1 MSNKVEAP
9 IGDQTFSLEAGKLA
23 EQADGAVLVRYG
35 DSVVLATAVA
45 AKESRDGAD
54 FFPLT
59 VDYEE
64 RMYAAGKIPGGF
76 IKRESRPSEAAI
88 LAMRLTDR
96 PIRPLFPK
104 GYYNDVQVVLTV
116 LSADQENDPDILAL
130 NGASAALSISGIP
143 FMGPVGAVRV
153 GRVNGEFVTNPTT
166 SQLAESDLDL
176 VVAGTRD
183 AVMMV
188 EAGAKI
194 VPESVMADAIAYGHA
209 EAQKSIDLQDKLVA
223 TVGKPKKQPFIGPKA
238 DSVAKLGDRLANGEG
253 EFVVVD
259 LETTSMK
266 PELGS
271 IVDVAALR
279 VRDGKVVD
287 RFESLVNPGR
297 SIIGHQ
303 IHGISD
309 SDVSQAPTAAEVLP
323 KLVEFIGS
331 APLVA
336 HNIAFDL
343 PFITRHLPTDM
354 TWEPAAIFD
363 TLELAYQLYP
373 EAGSYKLADL
383 VRFVFGRDH
392 GAAHRAMPDAE
403 ATADL
408 FINLTAGLADRLGAI
423 RSDIA
428 DEVREARDHYDR
440 SEQGERF
447 EDIRRRHGIGSPL
460 MDVLTKAT
468 VRELVLSENVR
479 IDGRD
484 TATIRP
490 ITVEVGVLPRTHGS
504 GLFQRGQTQALSIA
518 TLGPS
523 SDRQRMDTIS
533 PETEKRYLHHYNMPP
548 YSVGE
553 AKFMRGPGR
562 REIGHGALAERALLP
577 VLPTEAEFPYVIR
590 VVSEVVSSNGSTS
603 MASTCGS
610 TLALMD
616 AGVPIKAPVAGA
628 AMGLISDKATGR
640 YAVLTDIT
648 GKEDAYGDMDFKV
661 TGTAEGV
668 TALQMDIKVAGI
680 TVEIMRDALEQARVA
695 RLFILDKMTS
705 VISASREELSPFAPR
720 ITTIKIPVDKIRDVI
735 GAGGKVIRQITAE
748 TGTEINIEDDGTIQI
763 AATSGEAAQK
773 AIAWIEGLTKD
784 VEVGKE
790 YLGKVTRIMNFGAFV
805 EILPGKEGLVH
816 ISELSDRRVPRVED
830 VVSIGDE
837 LIVVVTEIDRMGRV
851 NLSRRAAMERHM
863 ARNGDAESGGDGQP
877 DLSQAEPFDSRG
889 DRGERPVG
897 RGDRPR
903 FGDRSRERPPRRR

>member
-1 MSNKVEAP
+1 VAVKHEAE
-9 IGDQTFSLEAGKLA
+9 IGGRTLSMEAGKLA
-23 EQADGAVLVRYG
+23 EQADGAVLLRYG
-35 DSVVLATAVA
+35 DTVVLATAVA
-45 AKESRDGAD
+45 SKEPREGAD

-116 LSADQENDPDILAL
+116 LSTDQENDPDIIAL
-130 NGASAALSISGIP
+130 NGASAALSISQIP
-143 FMGPVGAVRV
+143 FLGPVGGVRV
-153 GRVNGEFVTNPTT
+153 GRIDGQFVTNPTN
-166 SQLAESDLDL
+166 SHLAESELDL

-194 VPESVMADAIAYGHA
+194 LPEDVMADAIAYGHA
-209 EAQKSIDLQDKLVA
+209 ELQKSIDLQEKLVA
-223 TVGKPKKQPFIGPKA
+223 SAGKPKKVPFVGPKA
-238 DSVAKLGDRLANGEG
+238 ESVVKLGKRLSGG
-253 EFVVVD
+253 QTEFVVFD
-259 LETTSMK
+259 LETTAMK
-266 PELGS
+266 PENGY
-271 IVDVAALR
+271 IVDLAALR
-279 VRDGKVVD
+279 VRDGQVVD

-297 SIIGHQ
+297 PIVGHQ
-303 IHGISD
+303 VHGISTD
-309 SDVSQAPTAAEVLP
+309 DVSSAPTASEVLANF
-323 KLVEFIGS
+323 VGWVGD
-331 APLVA
+331 APIVA
-336 HNIAFDL
+336 HNVAFDL
-343 PFITRHLPTDM
+343 PFILRHLPNDVK
-354 TWEPAAIFD
+354 WEPSAVFD
-363 TLELAYQLYP
+363 TLELGYQLYP
-373 EAGSYKLADL
+373 DAGAWKLGDL

-392 GAAHRAMPDAE
+392 AAAHRAMPDAE
-403 ATADL
+403 ATAEL
-408 FINLTAGLADRLGAI
+408 FINFTQGLAERLDALTE
-423 RSDIA
+423 DIA
-428 DEVREARDHYDR
+428 AEIRRARESYDR
-440 SEQGERF
+440 SEQGDRL
-447 EDIRRRHGIGSPL
+447 EDIRRRHGIGSAL
-460 MDVLTKAT
+460 MDVVTKAT
-468 VRELVLSENVR
+468 ARELVLSENIR

-484 TATIRP
+484 TTTVRP
-490 ITVEVGVLPRTHGS
+490 ISVEVGVLPRTHGS
-504 GLFQRGQTQALSIA
+504 GIFTRGQTQALSIA

-523 SDRQRMDTIS
+523 SDVQRMDTIS
-533 PETEKRYLHHYNMPP
+533 PETEKRYMHHYNMPP

-553 AKFMRGPGR
+553 ARFMRGPGR
-562 REIGHGALAERALLP
+562 REIGHGALAERALVP
-577 VLPTEAEFPYVIR
+577 VLPSADEFPYVIR

-628 AMGLISDKATGR
+628 AMGLITDKETGR

-661 TGTAEGV
+661 TGTADGV

-680 TVEIMRDALEQARVA
+680 TPEIMRDALQQAHAA
-695 RLFILDKMTS
+695 RMHILGKMTD
-705 VISASREELSPFAPR
+705 VISGSREELSPYAPR
-720 ITTIKIPVDKIRDVI
+720 ITTLKIPVDKIRDVI

-773 AIAWIEGLTKD
+773 AIKWIEGLTKE

-816 ISELSDRRVPRVED
+816 ISQLADYRVPRVED

-837 LIVVVTEIDRMGRV
+837 LMVVVTEIDRMGRV

-863 ARNGDAESGGDGQP
+863 AKAGVGSGDN
-877 DLSQAEPFDSRG
+877 
-889 DRGERPVG
+889 
-897 RGDRPR
+897 
-903 FGDRSRERPPRRR
+903 DRS

>member
-1 MSNKVEAP
+1 LSIKHEAE
-9 IGDQTFSLEAGKLA
+9 IGGKTFSMEAGKLA
-23 EQADGAVLVRYG
+23 EQADGAVIVRYG

-45 AKESRDGAD
+45 SKEAREGAD

-104 GYYNDVQVVLTV
+104 GYFNDVQVVLTV
-116 LSADQENDPDILAL
+116 LSTDQENDPDILAL
-130 NGASAALSISGIP
+130 NGASAALSVSHIP
-143 FMGPVGAVRV
+143 FQGPVGAVRV
-153 GRVNGEFVTNPTT
+153 GRIDGQFVTNPTN
-166 SQLAESDLDL
+166 SQLAESELDL

-188 EAGAKI
+188 EAGANI
-194 VPESVMADAIAYGHA
+194 LPESVMADAIAYGHA
-209 EAQKSIDLQDKLVA
+209 ELQASIDLQERLVA
-223 TVGKPKKQPFIGPKA
+223 SAGTPKKLPFIGPKA
-238 DSVAKLGDRLANGEG
+238 GSIPQLAKLLREG
-253 EFVVVD
+253 RSEFVVFD

-266 PELGS
+266 PESGY
-271 IVDVAALR
+271 IVDIAALR
-279 VRDGKVVD
+279 VRDGQVVD

-297 SIIGHQ
+297 PIVGHQ
-303 IHGISD
+303 VHGISTD
-309 SDVSQAPTAAEVLP
+309 DVSNAPTAAEVLTSFTEW
-323 KLVEFIGS
+323 VGD

-343 PFITRHLPTDM
+343 PFVLRHLPNDR
-354 TWEPAAIFD
+354 TWEPTAVFD
-363 TLELAYQLYP
+363 TLELGYQLYP
-373 EAGSYKLADL
+373 DAGAWKLGDL
-383 VRFVFGRDH
+383 VRFVFGRDLA
-392 GAAHRAMPDAE
+392 AAHRAMPDAE
-403 ATADL
+403 ATAEL
-408 FINLTAGLADRLGAI
+408 FIHFTSDLADRLDAI
-423 RSDIA
+423 RSEIS
-428 DEVREARDHYDR
+428 DEVRRARESYNR
-440 SEQGERF
+440 SEQGDRL
-447 EDIRRRHGIGSPL
+447 EDIRRRHGIGSAL
-460 MDVLTKAT
+460 MDVVTKAT
-468 VRELVLSENVR
+468 VRELVLSEDIR

-484 TATIRP
+484 TRTIRP
-490 ITVEVGVLPRTHGS
+490 ISVEVGVLPRTHGS
-504 GLFQRGQTQALSIA
+504 GLFTRGQTQALSIA

-523 SDRQRMDTIS
+523 SDVQRMDTIS
-533 PETEKRYLHHYNMPP
+533 PETEKRYMHHYNMPP

-553 AKFMRGPGR
+553 ARFMRGPGR

-577 VLPTEAEFPYVIR
+577 VLPSTDEFPYVIR

-610 TLALMD
+610 SLALMD
-616 AGVPIKAPVAGA
+616 AGVPLKAPVAGA
-628 AMGLISDKATGR
+628 AMGLITDKETGR

-661 TGTAEGV
+661 TGTADGV

-680 TVEIMRDALEQARVA
+680 TTEIMRDALAQAYDA
-695 RLFILDKMTS
+695 RMHILGKMNE
-705 VISASREELSPFAPR
+705 VISAGRSELSPYAPR

-748 TGTEINIEDDGTIQI
+748 TGTEINVEDDGTIQI
-763 AATSGEAAQK
+763 AATSGEAALK
-773 AIAWIEGLTKD
+773 AVAWIEGLTKD

-790 YLGKVTRIMNFGAFV
+790 YMGKVTRIMNFGAFV

-816 ISELSDRRVPRVED
+816 ISQLADYRVPRVED

-837 LIVVVTEIDRMGRV
+837 LMVVVTEIDRMGRV

-863 ARNGDAESGGDGQP
+863 ARAGAGSGG
-877 DLSQAEPFDSRG
+877 SENS
-889 DRGERPVG
+889 
-897 RGDRPR
+897 
-903 FGDRSRERPPRRR
+903 

>member
-1 MSNKVEAP
+1 VAIKHEAEMGGKP
-9 IGDQTFSLEAGKLA
+9 LSMEAGMLA
-23 EQADGAVLVRYG
+23 EQADGAVVVRYG
-35 DSVVLATAVA
+35 DTVVLATAVA
-45 AKESRDGAD
+45 SKEPREGAD

-88 LAMRLTDR
+88 LAMRLADR

-116 LSADQENDPDILAL
+116 LSTDQENDPDIVAL
-130 NGASAALSISGIP
+130 NGASAALSISHIP

-153 GRVNGEFVTNPTT
+153 GRIGGEFITNPTN
-166 SQLAESDLDL
+166 SQLAESELDL

-194 VPESVMADAIAYGHA
+194 LPEAVMADAIAYGHS
-209 EAQKSIDLQDKLVA
+209 ELQKSIELQDRLIA
-223 TVGKPKKQPFIGPKA
+223 SAGTPKKAPFVGPKA
-238 DSVAKLGDRLANGEG
+238 ASVVQLGKLLAGGRN
-253 EFVVVD
+253 EFVVFD
-259 LETTSMK
+259 LETTAIK
-266 PELGS
+266 PENGY
-271 IVDVAALR
+271 IVDIAALR
-279 VRDGKVVD
+279 LRDGQVVD

-297 SIIGHQ
+297 PIVGHQ
-303 IHGISD
+303 VHGISTD
-309 SDVSQAPTAAEVLP
+309 DVSSAPTASEVLGRFVDWVGDTP
-323 KLVEFIGS
+323 V
-331 APLVA
+331 VA
-336 HNIAFDL
+336 HNAAFDL
-343 PFITRHLPTDM
+343 PFVLRHLPNDRK
-354 TWEPAAIFD
+354 WQPSAVFD
-363 TLELAYQLYP
+363 TLELGYQLYP
-373 EAGSYKLADL
+373 DAGVYKLADL
-383 VRFVFGRDH
+383 IRFVFGRDH
-392 GAAHRAMPDAE
+392 AAAHRAMPDAE
-403 ATADL
+403 GTAEL
-408 FINLTAGLADRLGAI
+408 FVHFTQGLAERLDAL
-423 RSDIA
+423 REDIA
-428 DEVREARDHYDR
+428 AEIRRARESYNR
-440 SEQGERF
+440 SEQGDRL
-447 EDIRRRHGIGSPL
+447 EDVRRRHGIGDAL

-468 VRELVLSENVR
+468 VRELVLSENIR

-484 TATIRP
+484 TTTIRP
-490 ITVEVGVLPRTHGS
+490 ISVEVGILPRTHGS
-504 GLFQRGQTQALSIA
+504 GLFTRGQTQALSIA

-523 SDRQRMDTIS
+523 SDVQRMDTIS
-533 PETEKRYLHHYNMPP
+533 PETEKRYMHHYNMPP

-553 AKFMRGPGR
+553 ARFMRGPGR

-577 VLPTEAEFPYVIR
+577 VLPTTDEFPYTIR

-628 AMGLISDKATGR
+628 AMGLITDPDSGR

-661 TGTAEGV
+661 TGTADGV

-680 TVEIMRDALEQARVA
+680 TPEIMRDALSQARDA
-695 RLFILDKMTS
+695 RLFILDRMTE
-705 VISASREELSPFAPR
+705 VISASRSELSPYAPR

-748 TGTEINIEDDGTIQI
+748 TGTQINVEDDGTIQI
-763 AATSGEAAQK
+763 AATSGEAAQM
-773 AIAWIEGLTKD
+773 AIRWIEGLTKD

-790 YLGKVTRIMNFGAFV
+790 YLGRVTRIMNFGAFV

-816 ISELSDRRVPRVED
+816 ISQLADYRVPRVED

-837 LIVVVTEIDRMGRV
+837 LMVVVTEIDRMGRV

-863 ARNGDAESGGDGQP
+863 AKA
-877 DLSQAEPFDSRG
+877 
-889 DRGERPVG
+889 GER
-897 RGDRPR
+897 
-903 FGDRSRERPPRRR
+903 S

>member
-1 MSNKVEAP
+1 MAITHEAE
-9 IGDQTFSLEAGKLA
+9 IGGRVFSMETGKLA
-23 EQADGAVLVRYG
+23 EQADGAVIVRYG
-35 DSVVLATAVA
+35 DTVVLATAVA
-45 AKESRDGAD
+45 SKEPREGAD

-116 LSADQENDPDILAL
+116 LSTDQENDPDILAL
-130 NGASAALSISGIP
+130 NGASAALSVSHIP
-143 FMGPVGAVRV
+143 FQGPVGAVRV
-153 GRVNGEFVTNPTT
+153 GRINGEFVTNPTN
-166 SQLAESDLDL
+166 SQLDESELDL

-194 VPESVMADAIAYGHA
+194 LPEEVMADAIAYGHA
-209 EAQKSIDLQDKLVA
+209 ELQHSIELQDRIVA
-223 TVGKPKKQPFIGPKA
+223 SAGTPKKMPFVGPKA
-238 DSVAKLGDRLANGEG
+238 GSVIQLGKLLADGNA
-253 EFVVVD
+253 EFVVFD

-266 PELGS
+266 PENGY
-271 IVDVAALR
+271 IVDLAALR
-279 VRDGKVVD
+279 VRDGQVVD

-297 SIIGHQ
+297 PIVGHQ
-303 IHGISD
+303 VHGIRTD
-309 SDVSQAPTAAEVLP
+309 DVANAPTASEVLTNF
-323 KLVEFIGS
+323 VQWVGD
-331 APLVA
+331 APVVA
-336 HNIAFDL
+336 HNISFDL
-343 PFITRHLPTDM
+343 PFVLRHLPNDVK
-354 TWEPAAIFD
+354 WEPKAVFD
-363 TLELAYQLYP
+363 TLELGYQLYP
-373 EAGSYKLADL
+373 DAGAYKLADL
-383 VRFVFGRDH
+383 VRFIFGRDH
-392 GAAHRAMPDAE
+392 ATAHRAMPDAE
-403 ATADL
+403 AAAEL
-408 FINLTAGLADRLGAI
+408 FSHFTQGLPERLDAL
-423 RSDIA
+423 REDIA
-428 DEVREARDHYDR
+428 AEVRRARESYNR
-440 SEQGERF
+440 AEQGDRM
-447 EDIRRRHGIGSPL
+447 EDIRRRHGIGAPL
-460 MDVLTKAT
+460 MDAVTKAT
-468 VRELVLSENVR
+468 VRELVLTENIR

-484 TATIRP
+484 TTTVRP
-490 ITVEVGVLPRTHGS
+490 ISVEVGFLPRTHGS

-523 SDRQRMDTIS
+523 SDVQRMDTIS
-533 PETEKRYLHHYNMPP
+533 PGTEKRYMHHYNMPP

-577 VLPTEAEFPYVIR
+577 VLPSSDEFPYVIR

-628 AMGLISDKATGR
+628 AMGLITDKETGR

-661 TGTAEGV
+661 TGTAEGI
-668 TALQMDIKVAGI
+668 TALQMDIKTGGI
-680 TVEIMRDALEQARVA
+680 TTEIMRDALQQAHTA
-695 RLFILDKMTS
+695 RMHILGKMTE
-705 VISASREELSPFAPR
+705 VISASREELSQYAPR
-720 ITTIKIPVDKIRDVI
+720 ITTLKIPVDKIRDVI

-748 TGTEINIEDDGTIQI
+748 TGTQINVEDDGTIQI

-773 AIAWIEGLTKD
+773 AIAWIEGLTKE

-816 ISELSDRRVPRVED
+816 ISQLADYRVPRVED

-837 LIVVVTEIDRMGRV
+837 LMVVVTEIDRMGRV

-863 ARNGDAESGGDGQP
+863 AKAGTGSGNGGGDQ
-877 DLSQAEPFDSRG
+877 S
-889 DRGERPVG
+889 
-897 RGDRPR
+897 
-903 FGDRSRERPPRRR
+903 

>member
-1 MSNKVEAP
+1 MSIKHEAEIGGKV
-9 IGDQTFSLEAGKLA
+9 FSMEAGKLA
-23 EQADGAVLVRYG
+23 EQADGAVVVRYG
-35 DSVVLATAVA
+35 ETVVLATAVA
-45 AKESRDGAD
+45 AKEPREGAD

-96 PIRPLFPK
+96 PLRPLFPK

-116 LSADQENDPDILAL
+116 LSTDQENDPDILAL
-130 NGASAALSISGIP
+130 NGASAALSISQIP

-153 GRVNGEFVTNPTT
+153 GRIGGEFVTNPTN
-166 SQLAESDLDL
+166 SQLAESELDL
-176 VVAGTRD
+176 VVAGTRE

-194 VPESVMADAIAYGHA
+194 LPESVMADAIAYGHS
-209 EAQKSIDLQDKLVA
+209 ELQQSIDLQEKLVA
-223 TVGKPKKQPFIGPKA
+223 SAGKPKKVPFIAPKA
-238 DSVAKLGDRLANGEG
+238 SSVIQLGQLLSEG
-253 EFVVVD
+253 RSEFVVFD
-259 LETTSMK
+259 LETTAMK
-266 PELGS
+266 PENGY
-271 IVDVAALR
+271 IVDIAALR
-279 VRDGKVVD
+279 VRDGQIVD
-287 RFESLVNPGR
+287 TFESLVNPGR
-297 SIIGHQ
+297 PIIGHQ
-303 IHGISD
+303 VHGIKTD
-309 SDVSQAPTAAEVLP
+309 DVANAPTAAEVLGAFVDWVGETP
-323 KLVEFIGS
+323 I
-331 APLVA
+331 VA
-336 HNIAFDL
+336 HNTGFDV
-343 PFITRHLPTDM
+343 PFVLRHLPPDRH
-354 TWEPAAIFD
+354 WKPSAVFD
-363 TLELAYQLYP
+363 TLELGYQLYP
-373 EAGSYKLADL
+373 DAGGYKLADL

-392 GAAHRAMPDAE
+392 AAAHRAMPDAE
-403 ATADL
+403 ATAEL
-408 FINLTAGLADRLGAI
+408 FLNFTSGLPERLDAL
-423 RSDIA
+423 RRDIA
-428 DEVREARDHYDR
+428 DEVRRARESYDR
-440 SEQGERF
+440 SEQGDRL

-460 MDVLTKAT
+460 MDAVTKAT

-484 TATIRP
+484 TRTIRP
-490 ITVEVGVLPRTHGS
+490 ISVEVGVLPRTHGS

-523 SDRQRMDTIS
+523 SDVQRMDTIS
-533 PETEKRYLHHYNMPP
+533 PETEKRYMHHYNMPP

-577 VLPTEAEFPYVIR
+577 VLPSVDEFPYVIR
-590 VVSEVVSSNGSTS
+590 IVSEVVSSNGSTS

-628 AMGLISDKATGR
+628 AMGLITDKDSGR

-668 TALQMDIKVAGI
+668 TALQMDIKTAGI
-680 TVEIMRDALEQARVA
+680 TTEIMRDALDQARDA
-695 RLFILDKMTS
+695 RLHILGKMTE
-705 VISASREELSPFAPR
+705 VIGTSREELSQYAPR

-748 TGTEINIEDDGTIQI
+748 TGTQINVEDDGTIQI

-816 ISELSDRRVPRVED
+816 ISQLADYRVPRVED

-837 LIVVVTEIDRMGRV
+837 LMVVVTEIDRMGRV

-863 ARNGDAESGGDGQP
+863 AKAGSGSSDN
-877 DLSQAEPFDSRG
+877 S
-889 DRGERPVG
+889 
-897 RGDRPR
+897 
-903 FGDRSRERPPRRR
+903 

>member
-1 MSNKVEAP
+1 MSIKHEAE
-9 IGDQTFSLEAGKLA
+9 IGGQVFSMEAGKLA
-23 EQADGAVLVRYG
+23 EQADGAVIVRYG

-45 AKESRDGAD
+45 SKEPREGAD

-116 LSADQENDPDILAL
+116 LSTDQENDPDILAL
-130 NGASAALSISGIP
+130 NGASAALSISHIP
-143 FMGPVGAVRV
+143 FMGPIGAVRV
-153 GRVNGEFVTNPTT
+153 GRMNGEFLTNPTN
-166 SQLAESDLDL
+166 SQLAESELDL

-194 VPESVMADAIAYGHA
+194 LPEAVMADAIAYGHA
-209 EAQKSIDLQDKLVA
+209 ELQKSIDLQEKLMA
-223 TVGKPKKQPFIGPKA
+223 SAGTPKKMPFVGPKA
-238 DSVAKLGDRLANGEG
+238 DSIVKLGKRLSQGQS
-253 EFVVVD
+253 EFVIFD

-266 PELGS
+266 PENGY
-271 IVDVAALR
+271 IVDIAALR
-279 VRDGKVVD
+279 VRDGQVVD

-297 SIIGHQ
+297 PIVGHQ
-303 IHGISD
+303 VHGISTD
-309 SDVSQAPTAAEVLP
+309 DVANAPTAAEVLTRFTEWVGETP
-323 KLVEFIGS
+323 V
-331 APLVA
+331 VA
-336 HNIAFDL
+336 HNVSFDL
-343 PFITRHLPTDM
+343 PFVLRHLPNDVK
-354 TWEPAAIFD
+354 WEPGAVFD
-363 TLELAYQLYP
+363 TLELGYQLYP
-373 EAGSYKLADL
+373 DAGTWKLPDL
-383 VRFVFGRDH
+383 VRFIFGREH
-392 GAAHRAMPDAE
+392 VVAHRAMPDAE
-403 ATADL
+403 ATAEL
-408 FINLTAGLADRLGAI
+408 FLHFTQGLSERLDAI
-423 RSDIA
+423 REDIA
-428 DEVREARDHYDR
+428 AEIRRARESYSR
-440 SEQGERF
+440 SEQGEQM
-447 EDIRRRHGIGSPL
+447 EDIRRRHGIGSAL
-460 MDVLTKAT
+460 MDVMTKAT
-468 VRELVLSENVR
+468 VRELVLNENIR

-484 TATIRP
+484 TKTIRP
-490 ITVEVGVLPRTHGS
+490 ISVEVGVLPRTHGS
-504 GLFQRGQTQALSIA
+504 GLFTRGQTQALSIA

-523 SDRQRMDTIS
+523 SDVQRMDTIS
-533 PETEKRYLHHYNMPP
+533 PETEKRYMHHYNMPP

-553 AKFMRGPGR
+553 ARFMRGPGR

-577 VLPTEAEFPYVIR
+577 VLPSADEFPYVIR

-628 AMGLISDKATGR
+628 AMGLITDKETGR

-661 TGTAEGV
+661 TGTADGV

-680 TVEIMRDALEQARVA
+680 TPEIMRDALQQAYDA
-695 RLFILDKMTS
+695 RMHILGKMTE
-705 VISASREELSPFAPR
+705 VIGASREELSPYAPR
-720 ITTIKIPVDKIRDVI
+720 ITTLKIPVDKIRDVI

-748 TGTEINIEDDGTIQI
+748 TGTQINVEDDGTIQI
-763 AATSGEAAQK
+763 AATSGESAEK
-773 AIAWIEGLTKD
+773 AIKWIEGLTKD

-790 YLGKVTRIMNFGAFV
+790 YLGRVTRIMNFGAFV

-816 ISELSDRRVPRVED
+816 ISQLADYRVPRVED

-837 LIVVVTEIDRMGRV
+837 LMVVVTEIDRMGRV

-863 ARNGDAESGGDGQP
+863 AKAG
-877 DLSQAEPFDSRG
+877 
-889 DRGERPVG
+889 VG
-897 RGDRPR
+897 SD
-903 FGDRSRERPPRRR
+903 DQS

>member
-1 MSNKVEAP
+1 VAITHEAE
-9 IGDQTFSLEAGKLA
+9 IGGKPFSMEAGKLA
-23 EQADGAVLVRYG
+23 EQADGAVIVRYG
-35 DSVVLATAVA
+35 DTVGVATAVP
-45 AKESRDGAD
+45 AKEPREGAD

-59 VDYEE
+59 IDYEE

-96 PIRPLFPK
+96 PLRPLFPK

-116 LSADQENDPDILAL
+116 LSTDMENDPDILAL
-130 NGASAALSISGIP
+130 NGASAALSISHIP

-153 GRVNGEFVTNPTT
+153 GRIDGEFVTNPTN
-166 SQLAESDLDL
+166 SQLDESELDL

-194 VPESVMADAIAYGHA
+194 LPESVMADAIAYGHA
-209 EAQKSIDLQDKLVA
+209 ELQKSIEIQDKLVA
-223 TVGKPKKQPFIGPKA
+223 SAGTPKRMPFVGPKA
-238 DSVAKLGDRLANGEG
+238 ASVAQLGKLLSEG
-253 EFVVVD
+253 TSEFVVFD
-259 LETTSMK
+259 LETTAMK
-266 PELGS
+266 PENGY
-271 IVDVAALR
+271 IVDIAGLR
-279 VRDGKVVD
+279 VRDGQIVD

-297 SIIGHQ
+297 PIVGHQ
-303 IHGISD
+303 VHGIS
-309 SDVSQAPTAAEVLP
+309 SDDVANAPTASEVLVNFTQWVGDTP
-323 KLVEFIGS
+323 I
-331 APLVA
+331 VA
-336 HNIAFDL
+336 HNISFDL
-343 PFITRHLPTDM
+343 PYVLRHLPNDAK
-354 TWEPAAIFD
+354 WEPKAVFD
-363 TLELAYQLYP
+363 TLELGYQLYP
-373 EAGSYKLADL
+373 DAGAWKLGEL

-392 GAAHRAMPDAE
+392 AAAHRAMPDAE
-403 ATADL
+403 ATAEL
-408 FINLTAGLADRLGAI
+408 FIHFTEGLSERLEAL
-423 RSDIA
+423 REDIA
-428 DEVREARDHYDR
+428 AEVRRARESYDR
-440 SEQGERF
+440 AEQRQRL
-447 EDIRRRHGIGSPL
+447 EDVRRRHGVGSAL
-460 MDVLTKAT
+460 MDAVTKST
-468 VRELVLSENVR
+468 VRELVLSENIR

-484 TATIRP
+484 TSTVRP
-490 ITVEVGVLPRTHGS
+490 ISVEVGFLPRTHGS

-523 SDRQRMDTIS
+523 SDVQRMDTIS
-533 PETEKRYLHHYNMPP
+533 PDTEKRYMHHYNMPP

-553 AKFMRGPGR
+553 SRFMRGPGR
-562 REIGHGALAERALLP
+562 REIGHGALAERALRP
-577 VLPTEAEFPYVIR
+577 VLPSTEEFPYVIR

-628 AMGLISDKATGR
+628 AMGLITDRETGR

-648 GKEDAYGDMDFKV
+648 GQEDNYGDMDFKV

-668 TALQMDIKVAGI
+668 TALQMDIKVSGI
-680 TVEIMRDALEQARVA
+680 TTEIMRDALQQAHQARMH
-695 RLFILDKMTS
+695 ILGKMTE
-705 VISASREELSPFAPR
+705 VISSSRDELSQYAPR
-720 ITTIKIPVDKIRDVI
+720 ITTLKIPVDKIRDVI

-748 TGTEINIEDDGTIQI
+748 TGTQINVEDDGTIQI

-773 AIAWIEGLTKD
+773 AIKWIEGLTKD

-816 ISELSDRRVPRVED
+816 ISQLADYRVPRVED

-837 LIVVVTEIDRMGRV
+837 LMVVVTEIDRMGRV

-863 ARNGDAESGGDGQP
+863 AKAGSNG
-877 DLSQAEPFDSRG
+877 
-889 DRGERPVG
+889 
-897 RGDRPR
+897 
-903 FGDRSRERPPRRR
+903 

>member
-1 MSNKVEAP
+1 VPNINQLEESVAITHEAE
-9 IGDQTFSLEAGKLA
+9 IGGRTFSMEAGKLA
-23 EQADGAVLVRYG
+23 EQADGAVIVRYG

-45 AKESRDGAD
+45 SKEPREGAD

-116 LSADQENDPDILAL
+116 LSTDQENDPDILAL
-130 NGASAALSISGIP
+130 NGASAALSISHIP

-153 GRVNGEFVTNPTT
+153 GRIGDEFVTNPTT

-194 VPESVMADAIAYGHA
+194 LPEAVMADAIAYGHQ
-209 EAQKSIDLQDKLVA
+209 ELQLSIDMQDKLVA
-223 TVGKPKKQPFIGPKA
+223 SAGTPKKAPFVGPKA
-238 DSVAKLGDRLANGEG
+238 ASIAQLAKQLGEG
-253 EFVVVD
+253 RNEFVVFD
-259 LETTSMK
+259 LETTAFK
-266 PELGS
+266 PEAGF

-279 VRDGKVVD
+279 LRDGQVVD

-297 SIIGHQ
+297 PIVGHQ
-303 IHGISD
+303 IHGITTD
-309 SDVSQAPTAAEVLP
+309 DVSDAGTAAEVLTRF
-323 KLVEFIGS
+323 VEWIGDT
-331 APLVA
+331 PMVA
-336 HNIAFDL
+336 HNAAFDL
-343 PFITRHLPTDM
+343 PFVLHHLPSDAR
-354 TWEPAAIFD
+354 WEPTAIYD
-363 TLELAYQLYP
+363 TLELGYQLYP
-373 EAGSYKLADL
+373 DAGAWKLSDL
-383 VRFVFGRDH
+383 VRFVFGREH
-392 GAAHRAMPDAE
+392 AVAHRAMPDAE
-403 ATADL
+403 ATAEL
-408 FINLTAGLADRLGAI
+408 FLHFTSGLAERIEAI
-423 RSDIA
+423 RQEIA
-428 DEVREARDHYDR
+428 TEVRGARERYNR
-440 SEQGERF
+440 TAQGERL
-447 EDIRRRHGIGSPL
+447 EDVRRRHGIGSAL
-460 MDVLTKAT
+460 MDVITKQT
-468 VRELVLSENVR
+468 VRELVLGENIR

-484 TATIRP
+484 TTTIRP
-490 ITVEVGVLPRTHGS
+490 ISVEVGVLPRTHGS
-504 GLFQRGQTQALSIA
+504 AIFTRGQTQALSIV

-523 SDRQRMDTIS
+523 SNVQRMDTIS
-533 PETEKRYLHHYNMPP
+533 PATEKRYMHHYNMPP

-553 AKFMRGPGR
+553 SKFMRGPGR

-577 VLPTEAEFPYVIR
+577 VLPDASEFPYVIR
-590 VVSEVVSSNGSTS
+590 VVSECVSSNGSTS

-616 AGVPIKAPVAGA
+616 AGVPLKAPVAGA
-628 AMGLISDKATGR
+628 AMGLITDKESGR

-668 TALQMDIKVAGI
+668 TALQMDIKTAGI
-680 TVEIMRDALEQARVA
+680 TIEIMRDALEQARTA

-705 VISASREELSPFAPR
+705 VIGSSREELSQYAPR
-720 ITTIKIPVDKIRDVI
+720 ITTLKIPVDKIRDVI

-748 TGTEINIEDDGTIQI
+748 TGTQINVEDDGTIQI
-763 AATSGEAAQK
+763 AATSGEAAKK

-816 ISELSDRRVPRVED
+816 ISQLADYRVPRVED

-837 LIVVVTEIDRMGRV
+837 LMVIVTEIDRMGRV

-863 ARNGDAESGGDGQP
+863 AKAGVAGGDDG
-877 DLSQAEPFDSRG
+877 A
-889 DRGERPVG
+889 GERN
-897 RGDRPR
+897 
-903 FGDRSRERPPRRR
+903 

>member
-1 MSNKVEAP
+1 M
-9 IGDQTFSLEAGKLA
+9 
-23 EQADGAVLVRYG
+23 
-35 DSVVLATAVA
+35 
-45 AKESRDGAD
+45 
-54 FFPLT
+54 
-59 VDYEE
+59 
-64 RMYAAGKIPGGF
+64 
-76 IKRESRPSEAAI
+76 
-88 LAMRLTDR
+88 
-96 PIRPLFPK
+96 
-104 GYYNDVQVVLTV
+104 
-116 LSADQENDPDILAL
+116 
-130 NGASAALSISGIP
+130 
-143 FMGPVGAVRV
+143 
-153 GRVNGEFVTNPTT
+153 
-166 SQLAESDLDL
+166 
-176 VVAGTRD
+176 AGTRD

-188 EAGAKI
+188 EAGANI

-209 EAQKSIDLQDKLVA
+209 EAQKSIDLQDKLIEA
-223 TVGKPKKQPFIGPKA
+223 VGKPKRQPFIGPKA
-238 DSVAKLGDRLANGEG
+238 DSVAKLGARLANGET
-253 EFVVVD
+253 EFVVLD

-266 PELGS
+266 PDAGA

-279 VRDGKVVD
+279 VRDGQVVD

-309 SDVSQAPTAAEVLP
+309 ADVAQAPAAADVLT
-323 KLVEFIGS
+323 KLVEFIGQ
-331 APLVA
+331 APVVA
-336 HNIAFDL
+336 HNVAFDL
-343 PFITRHLPTDM
+343 PFITRNLGAS
-354 TWEPAAIFD
+354 WEPTAVFD

-373 EAGSYKLADL
+373 DAGSYKLADL

-403 ATADL
+403 ATAEL
-408 FINLTAGLADRLGAI
+408 FINLTDGLADRLQAV
-423 RSDIA
+423 RNDIA
-428 DEVREARDHYDR
+428 DEVRRARDHYDR

-447 EDIRRRHGIGSPL
+447 DEIKRRHGIGSAL

-468 VRELVLSENVR
+468 VRETVLSENIR

-490 ITVEVGVLPRTHGS
+490 INVEVGVLPRTHGS

-523 SDRQRMDTIS
+523 SDVQRIDTIS

-548 YSVGE
+548 YSMGE

-735 GAGGKVIRQITAE
+735 GAGGKIIRQITAE

-863 ARNGDAESGGDGQP
+863 ARNGDAEASGNGQP
-877 DLSQAEPFDSRG
+877 DLSQAEPFESRG
-889 DRGERPVG
+889 DRGERPAG

-903 FGDRSRERPPRRR
+903 FGDRNRERPPRRR

>member
-1 MSNKVEAP
+1 MNMLEESVSIKVEAE
-9 IGDQTFSLEAGKLA
+9 IGAGSFSLEAGKLA
-23 EQADGAVLVRYG
+23 EQADGAVIVRYG

-45 AKESRDGAD
+45 SKEPREGTD

-59 VDYEE
+59 IDYEE

-104 GYYNDVQVVLTV
+104 GYRNDVQVVLTV
-116 LSADQENDPDILAL
+116 LSTDQENDPDILAL
-130 NGASAALSISGIP
+130 NGASAALSISNIP
-143 FMGPVGAVRV
+143 FQGPVGAVRV
-153 GRVNGEFVTNPTT
+153 GRINDQFVTNPTN
-166 SQLAESDLDL
+166 SQLADSTLDL

-194 VPESVMADAIAYGHA
+194 LPESIMADAIEYGQR
-209 EAQKSIDLQDKLVA
+209 ELQKSIDLQDKLVA
-223 TVGKPKKQPFIGPKA
+223 TAGTPKKTSFFGPKA
-238 DSVAKLGDRLANGEG
+238 ESLMKLGTALAAGNA
-253 EFVVVD
+253 EFVVLDV
-259 LETTSMK
+259 ETTAMK
-266 PELGS
+266 PENGY
-271 IVDVAALR
+271 IVDLAALR
-279 VRDGKVVD
+279 VRNGEVVD
-287 RFESLVNPGR
+287 RFESLVNPGGA
-297 SIIGHQ
+297 IVGHQ
-303 IHGISD
+303 IHGISNE
-309 SDVSQAPTAAEVLP
+309 DVSNAPTAADVLP
-323 KLVEFIGS
+323 RLVEWIGD
-331 APLVA
+331 AAVVA
-336 HNIAFDL
+336 HNVSFDL
-343 PFITRHLPTDM
+343 PFILRHLPNDVH
-354 TWEPAAIFD
+354 WEPKAVYD

-373 EAGSYKLADL
+373 DAGAYKLGDM

-392 GAAHRAMPDAE
+392 ATAHRAMPDAE
-403 ATADL
+403 ATAEL
-408 FINLTAGLADRLGAI
+408 FIHFTSSLSERLDAI

-428 DEVREARDHYDR
+428 AEVRRARESYNR
-440 SEQGERF
+440 AEQGQQM
-447 EDIRRRHGIGSPL
+447 EDIRRRHGIGSAL

-468 VRELVLSENVR
+468 VRELVLSENIR

-484 TATIRP
+484 TTTIRP
-490 ITVEVGVLPRTHGS
+490 ISVEVGILPRTHGS
-504 GLFQRGQTQALSIA
+504 GLFTRGQTQALSIV

-523 SDRQRMDTIS
+523 SDVQRMDTIS
-533 PETEKRYLHHYNMPP
+533 PETEKRYIHHYNMPP

-577 VLPTEAEFPYVIR
+577 VLPSAEEFPYVIR
-590 VVSEVVSSNGSTS
+590 IVSEVVSSNGSTS

-628 AMGLISDKATGR
+628 AMGLISDPATGR

-661 TGTAEGV
+661 TGTADGV
-668 TALQMDIKVAGI
+668 TALQMDIKVSGI
-680 TVEIMRDALEQARVA
+680 TTEIMRDALEQARVG
-695 RLFILDKMTS
+695 RLFILDKMTAT
-705 VISASREELSPFAPR
+705 ISASRSELSQYAPR
-720 ITTIKIPVDKIRDVI
+720 IITIKIPVDKIRDVI

-748 TGTEINIEDDGTIQI
+748 TGTQINVEDDGTIQI
-763 AATSGEAAQK
+763 ASVDGDAADK
-773 AIAWIEGLTKD
+773 AIRWIEGLTRD

-816 ISELSDRRVPRVED
+816 ISQLADYRVPRVED

-837 LIVVVTEIDRMGRV
+837 LMVVVTEIDRMGRV

-863 ARNGDAESGGDGQP
+863 APAGQP
-877 DLSQAEPFDSRG
+877 SSDS
-889 DRGERPVG
+889 
-897 RGDRPR
+897 
-903 FGDRSRERPPRRR
+903 

>member
-1 MSNKVEAP
+1 VAITHEAE
-9 IGDQTFSLEAGKLA
+9 IGGKPFSMEAGKLA
-23 EQADGAVLVRYG
+23 EQADGAVIVRYG
-35 DSVVLATAVA
+35 DTVVLATAVA
-45 AKESRDGAD
+45 SKEPREGAD

-104 GYYNDVQVVLTV
+104 GYFNDVQVVLTV
-116 LSADQENDPDILAL
+116 LSTDMENDPDILAL
-130 NGASAALSISGIP
+130 NGASAALSISHIP

-153 GRVNGEFVTNPTT
+153 GRINGEFVTNPTN
-166 SQLAESDLDL
+166 SDLDESELDL

-194 VPESVMADAIAYGHA
+194 LPEDVMADAIAYGHQ
-209 EAQKSIDLQDKLVA
+209 ELQKSIDLQEKLVA
-223 TVGKPKKQPFIGPKA
+223 SVGTPKKMPFVGPKA
-238 DSVAKLGDRLANGEG
+238 ASVAQLGKLLAEG
-253 EFVVVD
+253 KSEFVVFD

-266 PELGS
+266 PENGY
-271 IVDVAALR
+271 IVDIAALR
-279 VRDGKVVD
+279 VRDGQVVD

-297 SIIGHQ
+297 PIVGHQ
-303 IHGISD
+303 VHGISTD
-309 SDVSQAPTAAEVLP
+309 DVANAPTASEVLTNF
-323 KLVEFIGS
+323 VQWVGD
-331 APLVA
+331 APVVA
-336 HNIAFDL
+336 HNISFDL
-343 PFITRHLPTDM
+343 PYVLRHLPNDVQ
-354 TWEPAAIFD
+354 WEPKAFD
-363 TLELAYQLYP
+363 TLELGYQLYP
-373 EAGSYKLADL
+373 DAGAWKLGDL
-383 VRFVFGRDH
+383 VRFVFGRDLA
-392 GAAHRAMPDAE
+392 AAHRAMPDAE
-403 ATADL
+403 ATAEL
-408 FINLTAGLADRLGAI
+408 FLHFTQGLAERLDAL
-423 RSDIA
+423 REDIA
-428 DEVREARDHYDR
+428 DEVRRAREHYDR
-440 SEQGERF
+440 SEQGDRL
-447 EDIRRRHGIGSPL
+447 EDIRRRHGIGSAL
-460 MDVLTKAT
+460 MDVVTKST
-468 VRELVLSENVR
+468 VRELVLSENIR

-484 TATIRP
+484 TSTVRP
-490 ITVEVGVLPRTHGS
+490 ISVEVGFLPRTHGS

-523 SDRQRMDTIS
+523 SDVQRMDTIS
-533 PETEKRYLHHYNMPP
+533 PDTEKRYMHHYNMPP

-553 AKFMRGPGR
+553 ARFMRGPGR
-562 REIGHGALAERALLP
+562 REIGHGALAERALMP
-577 VLPTEAEFPYVIR
+577 VLPSAEEFPYVIR

-628 AMGLISDKATGR
+628 AMGLITDKETGR

-668 TALQMDIKVAGI
+668 TALQMDIKVSGI
-680 TVEIMRDALEQARVA
+680 TTEIMRDALQQAHAA
-695 RLFILDKMTS
+695 RMHILGKMTE
-705 VISASREELSPFAPR
+705 VISSSRDELSPYAPR
-720 ITTIKIPVDKIRDVI
+720 ITTLKIPVDKIRDVI

-748 TGTEINIEDDGTIQI
+748 TGTQINVEDDGTIQI

-773 AIAWIEGLTKD
+773 AIKWIEGLTKD

-816 ISELSDRRVPRVED
+816 ISQLADYRVPRVED

-837 LIVVVTEIDRMGRV
+837 LMVVVTEIDRMGRV

-863 ARNGDAESGGDGQP
+863 AKAGTS
-877 DLSQAEPFDSRG
+877 S
-889 DRGERPVG
+889 
-897 RGDRPR
+897 
-903 FGDRSRERPPRRR
+903 